1 MKKKL
6 LYCYYQDSYRYKDN
20 NNIIEKNTGPTHY
33 KNTMSQAVAIDISS
47 LIRRYNLPEHYYP
60 SYLRHPNQPFSS
72 PSSVSSSSSSISSF
86 DQECDANDAVNDSLS
101 AISVDGEVDTRIEII
116 QHQQQQ
122 PIIVG
127 IEKKQVLDPSC
138 MRACASAPPLSDDE
152 IENENIRDK
161 QREQQQQQEK
171 QEQQQKEEVCVC
183 VICYETFEQP
193 AAELIRGR
201 HYSMEEL
208 EEIEGKEK
216 ITDFCQTCKY
226 NVHHKC
232 IDEYRLSKMT
242 DIIRSGYQRGRIQ
255 SPNIAGI
262 FGMKCLMCAKEVEKI
277 HVSSDGDINIVKTQA
292 DANDQNRGQQE
303 QEEQEQQQQQQ
314 QQRIEEVMQNRI
326 QEAMQNRMQR
336 RLRRRHRLE
345 FCRKKLCSICL
356 MFLVTVLLL
365 VFVFR
370 AI

>member
-1 MKKKL
+1 
-6 LYCYYQDSYRYKDN
+6 
-20 NNIIEKNTGPTHY
+20 
-33 KNTMSQAVAIDISS
+33 MSQAVVVDIPS

-60 SYLRHPNQPFSS
+60 PHLRHPNQQFSS

-86 DQECDANDAVNDSLS
+86 DQECDANDAVNESLS
-101 AISVDGEVDTRIEII
+101 AISVDGEVDTRIDII
-116 QHQQQQ
+116 QHHEQQQQQHQ
-122 PIIVG
+122 PIIVVV
-127 IEKKQVLDPSC
+127 EKRQLLDPSC
-138 MRACASAPPLSDDE
+138 MSVCVCASAPPLSDDE
-152 IENENIRDK
+152 IENENIRHK
-161 QREQQQQQEK
+161 QQKEQQQQEQ
-171 QEQQQKEEVCVC
+171 QQQQQKEEVCVC

-193 AAELIRGR
+193 DQLIRGR
-201 HYSMEEL
+201 NYSMEEL

-277 HVSSDGDINIVKTQA
+277 YVSSDGDINIVKTQA
-292 DANDQNRGQQE
+292 NANDQNRGQQE
-303 QEEQEQQQQQQ
+303 QEEHQQQQQQ
-314 QQRIEEVMQNRI
+314 QQQIEEVMQNRI

-345 FCRKKLCSICL
+345 FCRKKLCSICV

-365 VFVFR
+365 VLVFR

>member
-1 MKKKL
+1 
-6 LYCYYQDSYRYKDN
+6 
-20 NNIIEKNTGPTHY
+20 
-33 KNTMSQAVAIDISS
+33 MSQAVAVDIPS
-47 LIRRYNLPEHYYP
+47 LIRRYQLPEHYYP

-86 DQECDANDAVNDSLS
+86 DQECDANDAVNESLS
-101 AISVDGEVDTRIEII
+101 AISVDGEVDTRVDII
-116 QHQQQQ
+116 QQLQQQQ
-122 PIIVG
+122 HHQPVIVVV
-127 IEKKQVLDPSC
+127 EKRQALDPSC
-138 MRACASAPPLSDDE
+138 MSVCASAPPLSDDD
-152 IENENIRDK
+152 IEHENIRHK
-161 QREQQQQQEK
+161 QQKEQQQQEQ
-171 QEQQQKEEVCVC
+171 QQQQQKEEVCVC

-193 AAELIRGR
+193 DQLIRGR
-201 HYSMEEL
+201 NYSMEEL

-277 HVSSDGDINIVKTQA
+277 HVSNNGDINIVKTQGAA
-292 DANDQNRGQQE
+292 DASDQNRGQQE
-303 QEEQEQQQQQQ
+303 QEEHQQQQQQ
-314 QQRIEEVMQNRI
+314 QQQIEEVMQNRI

-345 FCRKKLCSICL
+345 FCRKKLCSICV

-365 VFVFR
+365 VLVFR

>member
-1 MKKKL
+1 
-6 LYCYYQDSYRYKDN
+6 
-20 NNIIEKNTGPTHY
+20 
-33 KNTMSQAVAIDISS
+33 MSQAVVIDIPS
-47 LIRRYNLPEHYYP
+47 LIRRYQLPEHYYP
-60 SYLRHPNQPFSS
+60 SQLRHPNQPFSS
-72 PSSVSSSSSSISSF
+72 PSSVSSSSSVSSF
-86 DQECDANDAVNDSLS
+86 DQEYDASDANDAVNESLES
-101 AISVDGEVDTRIEII
+101 GSISVEGEVDTRIDII
-116 QHQQQQ
+116 QHQQQES
-122 PIIVG
+122 IIVV
-127 IEKKQVLDPSC
+127 IEKKHVLDPSY

-152 IENENIRDK
+152 IEHENIRNK
-161 QREQQQQQEK
+161 QQQE
-171 QEQQQKEEVCVC
+171 QQQQKEEVCVC

-193 AAELIRGR
+193 TQLIRGR
-201 HYSMEEL
+201 NYSMEEL

-216 ITDFCQTCKY
+216 ITDFCRTCKY

-292 DANDQNRGQQE
+292 DASEQSHGQQD
-303 QEEQEQQQQQQ
+303 QEEQQQQQQ
-314 QQRIEEVMQNRI
+314 QIEEVMQNRIEEVMQNRI
-326 QEAMQNRMQR
+326 EEVMQNRMQR

-345 FCRKKLCSICL
+345 FCRKKLCSICV

-365 VFVFR
+365 VLVFR

>member
-1 MKKKL
+1 
-6 LYCYYQDSYRYKDN
+6 
-20 NNIIEKNTGPTHY
+20 
-33 KNTMSQAVAIDISS
+33 MSQAVAVDIPS
-47 LIRRYNLPEHYYP
+47 LIRRYQLPEHYYP
-60 SYLRHPNQPFSS
+60 SQLRHPNQQFSS

-86 DQECDANDAVNDSLS
+86 DQECDANDAVNESLS
-101 AISVDGEVDTRIEII
+101 AISIDGEVDTRIDII
-116 QHQQQQ
+116 QEQQHQQHQ
-122 PIIVG
+122 PVIVV
-127 IEKKQVLDPSC
+127 IEKRHVLDPSC

-152 IENENIRDK
+152 IEHENIRHK
-161 QREQQQQQEK
+161 QQQE
-171 QEQQQKEEVCVC
+171 QQLQLQQEEVCVC

-201 HYSMEEL
+201 YYSMEEL

-216 ITDFCQTCKY
+216 ITDFCRTCKY

-292 DANDQNRGQQE
+292 NASDQNRGQQ
-303 QEEQEQQQQQQ
+303 EQEQQQQQQ
-314 QQRIEEVMQNRI
+314 QQQQQIEEVMQNRI

-345 FCRKKLCSICL
+345 FCRKKLCSICV
-356 MFLVTVLLL
+356 MFLVTILLL
-365 VFVFR
+365 VLVFR

>member
-1 MKKKL
+1 
-6 LYCYYQDSYRYKDN
+6 
-20 NNIIEKNTGPTHY
+20 
-33 KNTMSQAVAIDISS
+33 MSQAVAVDIPS

-86 DQECDANDAVNDSLS
+86 DQECDANDAVNESV
-101 AISVDGEVDTRIEII
+101 SVDGEVDTRIDII
-116 QHQQQQ
+116 QQQQ
-122 PIIVG
+122 HQEQQQPVMVV
-127 IEKKQVLDPSC
+127 IEKRHVLDPSC

-152 IENENIRDK
+152 IEHEN
-161 QREQQQQQEK
+161 QQ

-216 ITDFCQTCKY
+216 ITDFCRTCKY

-292 DANDQNRGQQE
+292 GASDQNRGQQE
-303 QEEQEQQQQQQ
+303 QEEQEQQQQQ

-345 FCRKKLCSICL
+345 FCRKKLCSICV

-365 VFVFR
+365 VLVFR

>member
-1 MKKKL
+1 LKKHWVEH
-6 LYCYYQDSYRYKDN
+6 YR
-20 NNIIEKNTGPTHY
+20 
-33 KNTMSQAVAIDISS
+33 NTMSQVVEVDIPS
-47 LIRRYNLPEHYYP
+47 LIKRYNLPEHYHP
-60 SYLRHPNQPFSS
+60 SQLRHPNQPYSS

-86 DQECDANDAVNDSLS
+86 YQECDANDAVNESLS
-101 AISVDGEVDTRIEII
+101 AISVDGEVDTRIDII
-116 QHQQQQ
+116 QEQQHQQHQ
-122 PIIVG
+122 PVIVV
-127 IEKKQVLDPSC
+127 IEKRHVLDPSC

-152 IENENIRDK
+152 IEYEK
-161 QREQQQQQEK
+161 QQQE
-171 QEQQQKEEVCVC
+171 QQLQQQKEEVCVC

-193 AAELIRGR
+193 TQLIRIR
-201 HYSMEEL
+201 NYSMEEL
-208 EEIEGKEK
+208 EEIQGKEK

-292 DANDQNRGQQE
+292 NASDQNRRQQD
-303 QEEQEQQQQQQ
+303 QEEQQLQQQQQQ
-314 QQRIEEVMQNRI
+314 QIEEVMQNRI

-345 FCRKKLCSICL
+345 FCRKKLCSICV
-356 MFLVTVLLL
+356 MFLVTILLL
-365 VFVFR
+365 VLVFR

>member
-1 MKKKL
+1 
-6 LYCYYQDSYRYKDN
+6 
-20 NNIIEKNTGPTHY
+20 
-33 KNTMSQAVAIDISS
+33 MSQAVAVDIPS
-47 LIRRYNLPEHYYP
+47 LIRRYQLPEHYYP
-60 SYLRHPNQPFSS
+60 SQLRHPNQPFSS

-86 DQECDANDAVNDSLS
+86 DQECDANDAVNESLS
-101 AISVDGEVDTRIEII
+101 AISIDGEVDTRIDII
-116 QHQQQQ
+116 QQEQQQ
-122 PIIVG
+122 PIIVV
-127 IEKKQVLDPSC
+127 IEKRQVLDPSC

-152 IENENIRDK
+152 IEHENIRHK
-161 QREQQQQQEK
+161 QQQEQQLQQQEQQQ
-171 QEQQQKEEVCVC
+171 QQQKEEVCVC

-193 AAELIRGR
+193 DQLIRGR
-201 HYSMEEL
+201 NYSMEEL

-242 DIIRSGYQRGRIQ
+242 DMIRSGYQRGRIQ
-255 SPNIAGI
+255 STNIAGI

-292 DANDQNRGQQE
+292 NASDDQNRGQQD
-303 QEEQEQQQQQQ
+303 QEEQEQQQQQQQ

-345 FCRKKLCSICL
+345 FCRKKLCSICV
-356 MFLVTVLLL
+356 MFLVTILLL
-365 VFVFR
+365 VLVFR